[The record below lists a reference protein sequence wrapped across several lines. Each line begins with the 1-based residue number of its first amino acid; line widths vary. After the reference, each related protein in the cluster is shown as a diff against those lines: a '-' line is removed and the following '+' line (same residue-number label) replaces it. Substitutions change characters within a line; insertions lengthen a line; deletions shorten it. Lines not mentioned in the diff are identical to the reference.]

1 VRVAVTYYCVMPH
14 GKPDFSH
21 IRAAVLGHLG
31 ASDEFLPVEAAQ
43 ALEAELRDAGAR
55 ARFEYYPALA
65 RIRQRQRQARAY
77 DAPGRAAL
85 VGERNR
91 VPAPRTR
98 ALSVLRSLE
107 DAKVAESGAA

>member
-1 VRVAVTYYCVMPH
+1 MPH

-31 ASDEFLPVEAAQ
+31 TRDEFVPAEAAR
-43 ALEAELRDAGAR
+43 ALETELRDAGER
-55 ARFEYYPALA
+55 ARFEFYPAPDTHSSA
-65 RIRQRQRQARAY
+65 TATGSSRRR
-77 DAPGRAAL
+77 PGRAAL
-85 VGERNR
+85 VGEHNR
-91 VPAPRTR
+91 VPAPTTR